1 MRSGFRRVC
10 RETFWSE
17 LQQGERRQRRK
28 SLERGMSTN
37 TTTSASKDFER
48 GRDSFPEEA
57 RDESMKNL

>member
-1 MRSGFRRVC
+1 
-10 RETFWSE
+10 
-17 LQQGERRQRRK
+17 
-28 SLERGMSTN
+28 MSTN